1 MSDQDSAATQT
12 TWTNEAAE
20 KWLSRI
26 DGIEQSG
33 APIRE
38 LLMERAHLQP
48 GEQVLDVGCGSGPS
62 TAAAAT
68 AVHPGGTVTGIDIA
82 APMIAAARQR
92 IRDRDIEWIVG
103 DAESYPLP
111 EERYD
116 AIISQMGLMF
126 FTNNAKAFANLARAC
141 RAGGRLVGVV
151 WPTRDKIS
159 MFNFLF
165 NSVRQ
170 TLDRLNIAYQE
181 PPLDFGP
188 FSLGDPRY
196 VEKLLSQSG
205 WTDVQIE
212 EVERRM
218 TMAESETS
226 IDQESAAEWLHQ
238 GPANALLEGQPK
250 DVYAEAANDW
260 VQAVKQRAADKGL
273 QFDVLLHVITA
284 KRS

>member
-1 MSDQDSAATQT
+1 M
-12 TWTNEAAE
+12 
-20 KWLSRI
+20 
-26 DGIEQSG
+26 DGLERSG

-38 LLMERAHLQP
+38 LLLERADLQP
-48 GEQVLDVGCGSGPS
+48 GERVSDVGCGSGPS
-62 TAAAAT
+62 TAAAAR
-68 AVHPGGTVTGIDIA
+68 AVYPGGRVTAIDIA

-92 IRDRDIEWIVG
+92 VRDRDIEWIVG

-126 FTNNAKAFANLARAC
+126 FTNNAKAFANLARAS

-151 WPTRDKIS
+151 WPTRYKVS

-188 FSLGDPRY
+188 FSLGDAPY
-196 VEKLLSQSG
+196 VEQRLSQSG
-205 WTDVQIE
+205 WTDVRIA
-212 EVERRM
+212 EVERPM
-218 TMAESETS
+218 TMAESETY
-226 IDQESAAEWLHQ
+226 IDQESAADWLHQ
-238 GPANALLEGQPK
+238 GPANVLLEGQPK

-260 VQAVKQRAADKGL
+260 VQAVTQRAADKGL
-273 QFDVLLHVITA
+273 QFDVLLQVITA
-284 KRS
+284 LTSSHI